1 MWRWYIGLLLPALV
15 WAQLREGQPLDR
27 VIALVGGE
35 PIFASDLEAQ
45 VQLFRQQ
52 LPAGM
57 ELPDSVLRRRALEL
71 LVDEKLL
78 LLKAQED
85 SIVVSDEEVSQRLEW
100 QLQLLVQQF
109 GSERRV
115 ADVYGMTL
123 EQIRREY
130 REEVRKRLLV
140 EKLQQQRFGSIR
152 CTRREV
158 EEFFA
163 QYRDSLPPVP
173 TQVELAH
180 IVRFVQPDSLQR
192 QQVIELARRVRDSLL
207 RGGDFAD
214 FVRRYSDDRG
224 TLPTGGEVGWVSRG
238 KLLPEYE
245 RVAFSLQIGEISAP
259 IETPM
264 GIALVQVLDRRQEE
278 VRLRHIL
285 FRLRADAERVR
296 AELQQLRELVRQ
308 GASFDSLARLYSEE
322 LDTRAFGGSLG
333 VVPLDAL
340 SEELRSVV
348 EQLPDGG
355 VSEPLPYVAQ
365 ANRPGLHLVY
375 RKRLVPQHRPQL
387 PEDSDYVERFCNQW
401 KREQEYRRW
410 MAELRRRFPWE
421 VRP

>member
-1 MWRWYIGLLLPALV
+1 MWRWSIALLLPWLV

-27 VIALVGGE
+27 VVALVGGE
-35 PIFASDLEAQ
+35 PVFASDLEAQ
-45 VQLFRQQ
+45 VQLLRQQ
-52 LPAGM
+52 LPAAAAV
-57 ELPDSVLRRRALEL
+57 PDSALRQRALEL
-71 LVDEKLL
+71 LLDEKLM

-85 SIVVSDEEVSQRLEW
+85 SIVVSDEEVTQRLEW
-100 QLQLLVQQF
+100 QLQLLVQQL

-115 ADVYGMTL
+115 AEVYGMPL

-140 EKLQQQRFGSIR
+140 EKLQQQRFGSVR
-152 CTRREV
+152 CTRREI

-180 IVRFVQPDSLQR
+180 LVRFLQPDSLQR
-192 QQVIELARRVRDSLL
+192 HQVMELAQRVRDSLL
-207 RGGDFAD
+207 RGGDFAE

-224 TLPTGGEVGWVSRG
+224 TVSSGGEIGWVSRG

-245 RVAFSLQIGEISAP
+245 RVAFSLQVGDISPP

-264 GIALVQVLDRRQEE
+264 GVSLLQVLDRRQDE

-285 FRLRADAERVR
+285 FRLRADAEPIR
-296 AELQQLRELVRQ
+296 AELQRLREQILQ

-333 VVPLDAL
+333 RVPLDGL

-355 VSEPLPYVAQ
+355 VSEPLPYIAQ
-365 ANRPGLHLVY
+365 PSRSGLHLVY
-375 RKRLVPQHRPQL
+375 RKRMLPQHRPQL
-387 PEDSDYVERFCNQW
+387 PEDIDYVERFCHQW